1 MKAAV
6 IRGRGVIEVVDRPVP
21 EPQPG
26 WVRLAMGSVGICGT
40 DLHLINGLLSDATGL
55 QPGHEVAA
63 TVDALGDGV
72 TLETG
77 SRVAVEPIHA
87 CGTCYHCRTGSHNRC
102 ERSRLFGVTARGGMA
117 EYLTVPAQCLHV
129 LSRDLAFDVAALSEP
144 MAVAVRGVRL
154 GRISPGDRVAVLG
167 AGTIGLVSILAAR
180 AAGAEEVI
188 ATARY
193 PQQRDL
199 ATSLGAARTFADSA
213 ALLAAAG
220 GEVDVVIETVGGHA
234 DTIADAVGIVRRGG
248 TIVMLGVFD
257 GSPAIPGLAFSTK
270 ELTLVGSNCYGR
282 ERMLGDFALA
292 TRLVDR
298 NRSLLA
304 PLVTH
309 RFGLDEIAKAYATA
323 ADKKS
328 GAVKVQI
335 GL

>member
-6 IRGRGVIEVVDRPVP
+6 IRGRGAIEVIDRPVP

-26 WVRLAMGSVGICGT
+26 WVRLAMGAVGICGT
-40 DLHLINGLLSDATGL
+40 DLHLFNGLLTDATGL

-63 TVDALGDGV
+63 TIDAVGEGV
-72 TLETG
+72 TLATG

-102 ERSRLFGVTARGGMA
+102 ERSRLFGVSARGGMA
-117 EYLTVPAQCLHV
+117 EFLAVPAQCLHV
-129 LSRDLAFDVAALSEP
+129 LPPDLDINVAALSEP

-154 GRISPGDRVAVLG
+154 GRVSPGDRVAVLG

-180 AAGAEEVI
+180 AAGAEEVV

-199 ATSLGAARTFADSA
+199 AASLGASRTFTDSA
-213 ALLAAAG
+213 SLLADAG
-220 GEVDVVIETVGGHA
+220 GQVDVVIETVGGHA
-234 DTIADAVGIVRRGG
+234 DTIADAVAIARRGG

-257 GSPAIPGLAFSTK
+257 GAPAIPGLAFSTK

-282 ERMLGDFALA
+282 ERTLGDFALA

-298 NRSLLA
+298 HRALLA

-309 RFGLDEIAKAYATA
+309 RFTLDEIAQAYATA

-335 GL
+335 GI